1 VARQQYKTGRNHYMT
16 NGGKMTDIPDF
27 TDEEIRI
34 DQDSINE
41 RYGREIEL
49 QLADA
54 EIQPDL
60 SVRELIEVPA
70 LFWAGRDANFIIVK
84 LDKNKFR
91 SQFFYRGYRQFG
103 TDHQVLDDIGNCV
116 ITTLQVQADHEAKEK
131 S

>member
-1 VARQQYKTGRNHYMT
+1 MARQQHKTGRNHYMT

-34 DQDSINE
+34 VQDSINE

-54 EIQPDL
+54 EIRPDP
-60 SVRELIEVPA
+60 SARELIEVPA
-70 LFWAGRDANFIIVK
+70 LFRAGRDANFIIVEF
-84 LDKNKFR
+84 DKNKYR
-91 SQFFYRGYRQFG
+91 SQFFYRDCQHYGTGRQTF
-103 TDHQVLDDIGNCV
+103 DDIGNCA
-116 ITTLQVQADHEAKEK
+116 ITTLQVQADHEAREK